1 MSTILRAPSAAQSF
15 DKSYR
20 AWGLDIVLKRWW
32 AAYMRRRA
40 EHLAIAR
47 LHAMSDRQLRD
58 IGIVRSEIEFAVRG
72 DLERDRIVGRGF

>member
-20 AWGLDIVLKRWW
+20 AWGLDTALRRWW
-32 AAYMRRRA
+32 AAYRRWRA
-40 EHLAIAR
+40 EQVAIAR
-47 LHAMSDRQLRD
+47 LYAMSDRQLRD

-72 DLERDRIVGRGF
+72 DLERDRAIGRGF